1 MKIKEKLCFYMGYS
15 ESFNGKNY
23 NTQNVFRSEI
33 NAIKLA
39 ESLTHI
45 YDVYIFVNID
55 NNQELIHNNVHYLNL
70 YKISDFKSIDILIIV
85 RYINYFL
92 YNNHNAKKTFIW
104 ICDMIINPVYNGDR
118 LPNNASN
125 LIYNFKDKINGLIF
139 LSDWHIHNNLS
150 LIDLSIFNYKI
161 IFNPISLKYYKDNV
175 TKNINSFIYMSDP
188 NRGLSIL
195 LDCLIYIQKIIPDI
209 SLTVFRNNEFNY
221 EIKNKIKKLKNVKS
235 YSKAS
240 QQIIANECLK
250 SEYFFYPTNF
260 YETFCNCAAEAQ
272 LYKCVCIYNPIG
284 GLTSTIN
291 DRGFSI
297 PYNINDIDY
306 IENTCN
312 DVIKLMND
320 QSKKNDFIER
330 GHLWAKSLDI
340 ELIKD
345 KWLNYI
351 S

>member
-1 MKIKEKLCFYMGYS
+1 MINKEKLCFYMGYS
-15 ESFNGKNY
+15 ESFNGHNY
-23 NTQNVFRSEI
+23 NTQNVFGSEI
-33 NAIKLA
+33 NTIKLA
-39 ESLTHI
+39 ESLTDI
-45 YDVYIFVNID
+45 YDVYIFVNIND
-55 NNQELIHNNVHYLNL
+55 DKELIHNQVHYLNL
-70 YKISDFKSIDILIIV
+70 YKISNFKNIDILIIV

-139 LSDWHIHNNLS
+139 LSDWHIHNNS
-150 LIDLSIFNYKI
+150 TLIDLSLFNYKI
-161 IFNPISLKYYKDNV
+161 IFNPITIKYYQD
-175 TKNINSFIYMSDP
+175 NINKITNSFVYMSDP

-195 LDCLIYIQKIIPDI
+195 LDCLIYIQQNIPNI
-209 SLTVFRNNEFNY
+209 SLTVFRNHEFNN
-221 EIKNKIKKLKNVKS
+221 EIKTKIKKINHVTS
-235 YSKAS
+235 YGKVS
-240 QQIIANECLK
+240 QELIAHECLK

-260 YETFCNCAAEAQ
+260 HETFCNCAAEAQ

-297 PYNINDIDY
+297 PYNINDINY
-306 IENTCN
+306 IENTCK
-312 DVIKLMND
+312 DVIKLMNNP
-320 QSKKNDFIER
+320 QRKNDFIKR
-330 GHLWAKSLDI
+330 GHEWAKTLDI
-340 ELIKD
+340 EFIKN
-345 KWLNYI
+345 KWLEYI

>member
-1 MKIKEKLCFYMGYS
+1 MGYS
-15 ESFNGKNY
+15 ESFNGQNY
-23 NTQNVFRSEI
+23 NTQNVFGSEI

-39 ESLTHI
+39 ESLTDI
-45 YDVYIFVNID
+45 YDVYIFVNIND
-55 NNQELIHNNVHYLNL
+55 DKELIHNNVHYLNL
-70 YKISDFKSIDILIIV
+70 YKISNFQNIDILIIV

-125 LIYNFKDKINGLIF
+125 LIYNFRDKINGLIF
-139 LSDWHIHNNLS
+139 LSDWHIHNNSS
-150 LIDLSIFNYKI
+150 LIDLSLFNYKI
-161 IFNPISLKYYKDNV
+161 IFNPITIQYYQDNIKKV
-175 TKNINSFIYMSDP
+175 NNSFIYMSDP

-195 LDCLIYIQKIIPDI
+195 LDCLLYIQHKIPNI
-209 SLTVFRNNEFNY
+209 SLTVFRNNDFND
-221 EIKNKIKKLKNVKS
+221 EIKNKIKKLNNVVSYNKS
-235 YSKAS
+235 S
-240 QQIIANECLK
+240 QQLIAHECLK

-284 GLTSTIN
+284 GLTSTIDN
-291 DRGFSI
+291 RGYSI

-306 IENTCN
+306 VEKTSE
-312 DVIKLMND
+312 DVITLMNNQD
-320 QSKKNDFIER
+320 KKNDFIKR
-330 GHLWAKSLDI
+330 GHEWAKTLDI
-340 ELIKD
+340 QYIKN
-345 KWLNYI
+345 KWLEYI